1 MNAGVPAASLPR
13 ADGVVLIT
21 GRHLVVAHVLVEV
34 ISIGI
39 AVLVLRVRREL
50 VLIVKLMMLLCG
62 WILLVS

>member
-13 ADGVVLIT
+13 ADGVVLIA
-21 GRHLVVAHVLVEV
+21 GRHLIVAHVLVEV

-50 VLIVKLMMLLCG
+50 VLIVKLMMLLRG